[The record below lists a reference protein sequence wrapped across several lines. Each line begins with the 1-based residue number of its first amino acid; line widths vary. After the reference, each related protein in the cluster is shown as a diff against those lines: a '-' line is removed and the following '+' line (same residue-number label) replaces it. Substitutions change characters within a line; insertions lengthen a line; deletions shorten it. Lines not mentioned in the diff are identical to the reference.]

1 MLIKGKLLKQQSN
14 WGEKKKKKH
23 RAKFS
28 HPLGRSENEYQCE
41 QSQQEENMHLV
52 LKFALS
58 NEGAVVCG

>member
-14 WGEKKKKKH
+14 WGKQKKH
-23 RAKFS
+23 RAKCS

-52 LKFALS
+52 LKLALS
-58 NEGAVVCG
+58 NDGCFVCG